1 MNLIDATL
9 TGSIESAINAYLA
22 TRPSARNTLS
32 KLAGQSLGITL
43 LPQEQRITLIFS
55 DDQVAVMRE
64 FDGEPTTHLTG
75 AASDLLKLLND
86 PNSVMFGQ
94 GVEVKGDSALLQ
106 RLSHAFD
113 NPSLDWEAWL
123 ADQIGDLP
131 AAIVMKPINQS
142 IEWANSSRQTLTTTA
157 KEYLQEEINLLPTR
171 VEFEGFIDDTRQLK
185 QRAELIERR
194 LERLLKGA

>member
-43 LPQEQRITLIFS
+43 IPQELRITLIFS

-75 AASDLLKLLND
+75 AASGLLKLLND

>member
-43 LPQEQRITLIFS
+43 IPQEQRITLIFS

>member
-43 LPQEQRITLIFS
+43 LPQELRITLIFS

-75 AASDLLKLLND
+75 AASGLLKLLND

>member
-9 TGSIESAINAYLA
+9 TGSIESALNAYLS

-32 KLAGQSLGITL
+32 KLAGQSLGVTL
-43 LPQEQRITLIFS
+43 LPQNLMVTLIFG
-55 DDQVAVMRE
+55 DDQVSVMRE
-64 FDGEPTTHLTG
+64 YEGEPTTQLTG
-75 AASDLLKLLND
+75 SASDLIKLLKN
-86 PNSVMFGQ
+86 PNAVMFGQ

-113 NPSLDWEAWL
+113 NPTLDWEDWL

-131 AAIVMKPINQS
+131 AAMLMKPIKQS
-142 IEWANSSRQTLTTTA
+142 LEWANSSQHTVAMTA

-171 VEFEGFIDDTRQLK
+171 VEFEGFVDDARQLK
-185 QRAELIERR
+185 QKTELIEHR
-194 LERLLKGA
+194 LKRLLKGS

>member
-43 LPQEQRITLIFS
+43 LPQELRITLIFS

>member
-113 NPSLDWEAWL
+113 NPSLDWETWL

-142 IEWANSSRQTLTTTA
+142 IEWANSSHQTLTMTA

>member
-43 LPQEQRITLIFS
+43 IPQEQRITLIFS

-113 NPSLDWEAWL
+113 NPSLDWEDWL

-131 AAIVMKPINQS
+131 AAMIMKPINQS

>member
-43 LPQEQRITLIFS
+43 LPQELRITLIFS

-113 NPSLDWEAWL
+113 NPTLDWEDWL

-131 AAIVMKPINQS
+131 AAMVMKPINQS
-142 IEWANSSRQTLTTTA
+142 IEWANNSRQTLTMTA

-194 LERLLKGA
+194 LGRLLKGA

>member
-9 TGSIESAINAYLA
+9 TGSIESAINAYIA

-43 LPQEQRITLIFS
+43 LPQELRITLIFS

-75 AASDLLKLLND
+75 AASDLLKLLNN

-113 NPSLDWEAWL
+113 NTSLDWEDWL
-123 ADQIGDLP
+123 ANQIGDLP
-131 AAIVMKPINQS
+131 AAMIMKPINRS

>member
-32 KLAGQSLGITL
+32 KIAGQSLRITL
-43 LPQEQRITLIFS
+43 LPQELTITLIFS
-55 DDQVAVMRE
+55 ADQVSVMRE
-64 FDGEPTTHLTG
+64 FEGEPTTQLTG
-75 AASDLLKLLND
+75 SASDLMKLLSN

-94 GVEVKGDSALLQ
+94 GVEIKGDSTLLQ

-113 NPSLDWEAWL
+113 NPTLDWEDWL
-123 ADQIGDLP
+123 ADQVGDLP
-131 AAIVMKPINQS
+131 AAMIMKPINQS
-142 IEWANSSRQTLTTTA
+142 LDWANSNRQTLAKTA

-171 VEFEGFIDDTRQLK
+171 VEFEGFVADARQLK
-185 QRAELIERR
+185 QKTELIERR
-194 LERLLKGA
+194 LERLMKGS

>member
-43 LPQEQRITLIFS
+43 LPQELRITLIFS
-55 DDQVAVMRE
+55 NDQVAVMRE

-75 AASDLLKLLND
+75 AASDLLKLIND

-113 NPSLDWEAWL
+113 NPTLDWEDWL

-131 AAIVMKPINQS
+131 AAMVMKPINQS
-142 IEWANSSRQTLTTTA
+142 IDWANNSRQTLTMTA

-194 LERLLKGA
+194 LGRLLKGA

>member
-9 TGSIESAINAYLA
+9 TGSIESAINAYLS
-22 TRPSARNTLS
+22 TRPSARNTLN

-43 LPQEQRITLIFS
+43 LPQELRITLIFS
-55 DDQVAVMRE
+55 DDQVSVMRE
-64 FDGEPTTHLTG
+64 YDAEPTTHLTG
-75 AASDLLKLLND
+75 SASDLLKLLND

-113 NPSLDWEAWL
+113 NPTLDWEDWL
-123 ADQIGDLP
+123 AEQIGDLP
-131 AAIVMKPINQS
+131 AAMIMKPINQS
-142 IEWANSSRQTLTTTA
+142 LEWANSSRQTLTTTA

-171 VEFEGFIDDTRQLK
+171 VEFEGFIDDARQLK
-185 QRAELIERR
+185 QKAELLERR
-194 LERLLKGA
+194 LKALLKDS

>member
-113 NPSLDWEAWL
+113 NPSLDWEDWL

-131 AAIVMKPINQS
+131 AAMIMKPINQS

>member
-43 LPQEQRITLIFS
+43 LPQQLTITLIFS

-113 NPSLDWEAWL
+113 NPTLDWEDWL
-123 ADQIGDLP
+123 ADHIGDLP
-131 AAIVMKPINQS
+131 AAMIMKPINQS
-142 IEWANSSRQTLTTTA
+142 IEWTNSSRQTLTMTA

-171 VEFEGFIDDTRQLK
+171 VEFEGFIDDARQLK
-185 QRAELIERR
+185 QRTELIERR

>member
-43 LPQEQRITLIFS
+43 IPQELRITLIFS

>member
-43 LPQEQRITLIFS
+43 IPQEQRITLIFS

-75 AASDLLKLLND
+75 AASGLLKLLND

>member
-43 LPQEQRITLIFS
+43 LPQQLTITLIFS

-113 NPSLDWEAWL
+113 NPTLDWEDWL
-123 ADQIGDLP
+123 ADHIGDLP
-131 AAIVMKPINQS
+131 AAMIMKPINQS
-142 IEWANSSRQTLTTTA
+142 IEWTNSSRQTLTMTA

-171 VEFEGFIDDTRQLK
+171 VEFEGFIDDARELK
-185 QRAELIERR
+185 QRTELIERR

>member
-43 LPQEQRITLIFS
+43 IPQELRITLIFS

-113 NPSLDWEAWL
+113 NPSLDWEDWL

-131 AAIVMKPINQS
+131 AAMIMKPINQS

>member
-43 LPQEQRITLIFS
+43 LPQQLTITLIFS

-75 AASDLLKLLND
+75 AASDMLKLLND

-113 NPSLDWEAWL
+113 NPTLDWEDWL
-123 ADQIGDLP
+123 ADHIGDLP
-131 AAIVMKPINQS
+131 AAMIMKPINQS
-142 IEWANSSRQTLTTTA
+142 IEWTNSSRQTLTMTA
-157 KEYLQEEINLLPTR
+157 KEYFQEEINLLPTR
-171 VEFEGFIDDTRQLK
+171 VEFEGFIDDARQLK
-185 QRAELIERR
+185 QRTELIERR